1 MYEFAGVPMKIRE
14 IAKLLNADVLC
25 GEELLDGEVHSA
37 CGCDMM
43 SDVLAF
49 VKEQAVLLTGLCN
62 PQVVRTA
69 EMMDMRCIVFVRGK
83 VPSADIIALA
93 QDSGIVVLTS
103 NERMYVA
110 CGMLYSN
117 GLSGG
122 SVLNEI

>member
-1 MYEFAGVPMKIRE
+1 MKIQE
-14 IAKLLNADVLC
+14 IVTLLDASVLC
-25 GEELLDGEVHSA
+25 GEDLLEGEVCSA

-83 VPSADIIALA
+83 MPPDEVITLAREAGIAVLA
-93 QDSGIVVLTS
+93 SK
-103 NERMYVA
+103 ERMYTA
-110 CGMLYSN
+110 CGRLYAA

-122 SVLNEI
+122 STLHD

>member
-1 MYEFAGVPMKIRE
+1 MKIRE
-14 IAKLLNADVLC
+14 IAELLDAKILC
-25 GEELLDGEVHSA
+25 GEDKIDGEVHSA

-49 VKEQAVLLTGLCN
+49 VKEQAVLITGLCN

-83 VPSADIIALA
+83 TPPAEVVALA
-93 QDSGIVVLTS
+93 DDAGIVVMATDA
-103 NERMYVA
+103 RMYVA
-110 CGMLYSN
+110 CGLLYSN

-122 SVLNEI
+122 SVVNG

>member
-1 MYEFAGVPMKIRE
+1 MKIRE
-14 IAKLLNADVLC
+14 IAKLLEADVLC

-83 VPSADIIALA
+83 VPTKEIINLADDA
-93 QDSGIVVLTS
+93 GIVVMTS
-103 NERMYVA
+103 NHRMYVA
-110 CGMLYSN
+110 CGLLYSE
-117 GLSGG
+117 GLTGG
-122 SVLNEI
+122 ECCK

>member
-1 MYEFAGVPMKIRE
+1 MKIRK
-14 IAKLLNADVLC
+14 IAELLRAEVLC

-49 VKEQAVLLTGLCN
+49 VKEQAVLITGLCN

-83 VPSADIIALA
+83 TPPIEVVELA
-93 QDSGIVVLTS
+93 RESGIVVLAS
-103 NERMYVA
+103 SERMYVA
-110 CGMLYSN
+110 CGLLYTN

-122 SVLNEI
+122 SVLDE

>member
-1 MYEFAGVPMKIRE
+1 MKIRE
-14 IAKLLNADVLC
+14 IANMLDAEVLC
-25 GEELLDGEVHSA
+25 GEDHLDGEVHSA

-83 VPSADIIALA
+83 MPSADIIALA
-93 QDSGIVVLTS
+93 EDSGIVVLAS

-110 CGMLYSN
+110 CGKLYSN

-122 SVLNEI
+122 SVVNG